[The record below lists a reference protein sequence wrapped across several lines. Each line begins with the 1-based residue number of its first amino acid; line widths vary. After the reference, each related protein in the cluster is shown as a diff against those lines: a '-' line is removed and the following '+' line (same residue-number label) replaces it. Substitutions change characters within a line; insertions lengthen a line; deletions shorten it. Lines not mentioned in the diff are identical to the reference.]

1 MTRSGFVSL
10 TGRPNVGKSTLMN
23 YMLGEKVAITSSKPQ
38 TTRSRIQ
45 GVLTDEDTQIV
56 LIDTPGIHK
65 PTHKLG
71 EYMVEAASRTISD
84 VDFVLLIV
92 EAGHPRQADKD
103 VIEQIARSGM
113 EAILVINKI
122 DTVSQNEL
130 ILSAE

>member
-56 LIDTPGIHK
+56 LIDTPGIQ
-65 PTHKLG
+65 T
-71 EYMVEAASRTISD
+71 
-84 VDFVLLIV
+84 
-92 EAGHPRQADKD
+92 
-103 VIEQIARSGM
+103 
-113 EAILVINKI
+113 
-122 DTVSQNEL
+122 L
-130 ILSAE
+130 ILSC